1 MSLMLSQSPSSD
13 SPTAQSSRRLS
24 VGTKTRT
31 CVHCGRSFR
40 RTEHLER
47 HVRTHTKEKPYTCFC
62 GAAFSRRDLLKRH
75 MGITGHE
82 DTNPPNAKNTS
93 PKSQHRTDHDTKQR
107 IRRASTTVRPRRT
120 PSVPDPAQQDTAPP
134 SPEEASVAQW
144 TMQQGSYMKHD
155 DRLLDTTANDGTHDP
170 EILEAAQLLL
180 PNNLTQGFANPPSY
194 TATQHSPPTTSY
206 YPEDTHHFE
215 EFTNFLDSIGLPVD
229 WVPGGSD
236 AHNNSNNHHH
246 HHHSNTLPTEVVEP
260 ALHPLFRERERE
272 RPRATSPFRS
282 SWLPP
287 MGPGDHQTYGML
299 SDYGN
304 LFHHYHPPED
314 IARIVVPNF

>member
-1 MSLMLSQSPSSD
+1 MSLMLSQPPSTHSP
-13 SPTAQSSRRLS
+13 PAQSARRLS
-24 VGTKTRT
+24 VGAKTRT

-82 DTNPPNAKNTS
+82 DSNPPNAKNTS

-120 PSVPDPAQQDTAPP
+120 SSIQDPAQQDTVPP
-134 SPEEASVAQW
+134 SPEDAEVPQW
-144 TMQQGSYMKHD
+144 PMHQGTYMKQQD
-155 DRLLDTTANDGTHDP
+155 NGLLDSTINEATHDP

-180 PNNLTQGFANPPSY
+180 PNGIPHSFANHPSY
-194 TATQHSPPTTSY
+194 STAQSTPTTTY
-206 YPEDTHHFE
+206 YPEETHHFE
-215 EFTNFLDSIGLPVD
+215 DFTNFLDSIGLPVD
-229 WVPGGSD
+229 WPPGSSE
-236 AHNNSNNHHH
+236 ANSNHNNQ
-246 HHHSNTLPTEVVEP
+246 LPTEVAEP
-260 ALHPLFRERERE
+260 GLHPLFRERERE
-272 RPRATSPFRS
+272 RSRGNSPFRS
-282 SWLPP
+282 WLP
-287 MGPGDHQTYGML
+287 GVTPGDHQSYGML

-304 LFHHYHPPED
+304 FHHYYHPPED
-314 IARIVVPNF
+314 IARVVVPNF